1 MFMSLLIK
9 KYRLISRYSCV
20 TVIKIFI
27 IVPSLKYI
35 AKRSY
40 RVSVEAYT
48 ALQCASNALWQKEN
62 RDKQY
67 SYDYKIIKHKHHH
80 WEGNGEYTNKITLL
94 KSENTAAKSFLYRH
108 FLKYR

>member
-1 MFMSLLIK
+1 MLNTINSVFALLMFIPLFIK

-20 TVIKIFI
+20 AVIKIFI

-48 ALQCASNALWQKEN
+48 ALQYANNALWQKEN

-67 SYDYKIIKHKHHH
+67 SYDYKIIKHKHRHC
-80 WEGNGEYTNKITLL
+80 EGNGEYTNIK
-94 KSENTAAKSFLYRH
+94 
-108 FLKYR
+108 